1 MDDPLDREWKVVR
14 YKIPRSRRVMD
25 ALSEGSLSA
34 PGRTDATRVT
44 SRVHRAD
51 DVHDDAP
58 PETVVNA
65 AVENIM
71 ADKEMDEEVAHREV
85 DHEDVSDE
93 EPADIPTDELTQ
105 ALIVE
110 DPIDDV

>member
-14 YKIPRSRRVMD
+14 YKTPRSRRVTD

-34 PGRTDATRVT
+34 PGRTNATRVH

-51 DVHDDAP
+51 DVEAMAP
-58 PETVVNA
+58 PDIVVNA
-65 AVENIM
+65 AVQDVM
-71 ADKEMDEEVAHREV
+71 ADEEMDEEAAHREV

-93 EPADIPTDELTQ
+93 EPPEIPPDELTQ

>member
-14 YKIPRSRRVMD
+14 YKTPRSRRVTD

-34 PGRTDATRVT
+34 PGRTNATRGTRSVPL
-44 SRVHRAD
+44 SD
-51 DVHDDAP
+51 DVQDVAP
-58 PETVVNA
+58 PDQVVNA
-65 AVENIM
+65 AVEVVM
-71 ADKEMDEEVAHREV
+71 ADEEMDEEAAHREV

-93 EPADIPTDELTQ
+93 EPPDTPPDELTQ
-105 ALIVE
+105 ALFVE